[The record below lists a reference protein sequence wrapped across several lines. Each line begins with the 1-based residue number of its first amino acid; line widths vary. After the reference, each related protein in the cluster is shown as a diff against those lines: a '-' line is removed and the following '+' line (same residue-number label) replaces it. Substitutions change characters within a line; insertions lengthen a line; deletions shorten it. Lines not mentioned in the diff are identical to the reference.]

1 MFVLDNFILFLS
13 SLSYFDNLEEHM
25 QYGFTEILQLI
36 GALGVFLFGMK
47 VMSDALLLLAGNKM
61 RSILARMT
69 SNRVF
74 GIGTGFLITS
84 VIQSSSATTLM
95 VVSFANA
102 GLLTLVESI
111 GVIMG
116 ANIGTTITA
125 WLITI
130 LGFKVSMSTI
140 ALPLVGFGFGL
151 TFLKKEQ
158 LKNLGSFIVGFAL
171 LFIGLQFLKEAM
183 PDIKNNPELLEFL
196 SRYTDL
202 GFLSILIFLLIGTF
216 LTVVIQS
223 SSATMALTLIMTAQG
238 WIPFEMAAA
247 MVLGENVG
255 TTITANLAAII
266 GNYKAKQT
274 ARAHLIFN
282 LMGVFWMLILFYP
295 FLKMV
300 SWLAIYLGSES
311 PYVSAAAIPVAIS
324 LFHTTFNIANT
335 FLLVWFVKPIAKL
348 VERLVPEKVEE
359 VKRIDEPKFL
369 TKSIL
374 KYPETAI
381 AALIKESKFLYK
393 NAIFEIVAH
402 ALNIHRADIKS
413 DIKVKKIVKKSKV
426 LFDTNVRELY
436 GMKVKNIYGQIINYA
451 TKAQSSLPLTE
462 TQNNQISKLKIANRK
477 MVEIIKDVKE
487 LSRNVTLYL
496 NSDNKYIR
504 KEYDKIRNKAVK
516 VLRVIHL
523 FRTEKENE
531 VYHKKLVK
539 LKREAKANIHS
550 NNLEIDE
557 LIRKDLITV
566 DMASSLFN
574 DFDNVNDMI
583 DNLIDVADLLYGK
596 KDTLLDG
603 E

>member
-1 MFVLDNFILFLS
+1 
-13 SLSYFDNLEEHM
+13 M
-25 QYGFTEILQLI
+25 QYGFSEILQLI

-69 SNRVF
+69 SNRIF
-74 GIGTGFLITS
+74 GITTGFLITS

-130 LGFKVSMSTI
+130 LGFKVSMSSI
-140 ALPLVGFGFGL
+140 ALPLVGFGFGF

-158 LKNLGSFIVGFAL
+158 FKNLGTFVIGFAL
-171 LFIGLQFLKEAM
+171 LFIGLQFLKDAM
-183 PDIKNNPELLEFL
+183 PDIKNNPEILEFL

-202 GFLSILIFLLIGTF
+202 GYLSILLFLFIGTL

-238 WIPFEMAAA
+238 WIPFELAAA
-247 MVLGENVG
+247 MVLGENIG
-255 TTITANLAAII
+255 TTITANIAAVI

-282 LMGVFWMLILFYP
+282 IIGVLWMLILFYP

-300 SWLAIYLGSES
+300 SWLALSLGSES

-348 VERLVPEKVEE
+348 VERIVVEKQEE
-359 VKRIDEPKFL
+359 DKKIDEPKFL
-369 TKSIL
+369 IESVL

-381 AALIKESKFLYK
+381 STLTKESKYLFK
-393 NAIFEIVAH
+393 NTIFEIVAH
-402 ALNIHRADIKS
+402 ALNIHRTDIKS
-413 DIKVKKIVKKSKV
+413 DMKVKKIIKKSNV

-436 GMKVKNIYGQIINYA
+436 ATRVKNIYGEIIKYA
-451 TKAQSSLPLTE
+451 TKAQSTLKLTE
-462 TQNNQISKLKIANRK
+462 TQNNDLLELKVANRK
-477 MVEIIKDVKE
+477 MVEILRYVGE
-487 LSRNVTLYL
+487 LSRNVGLYL
-496 NSDNKYIR
+496 NSDNKYIK
-504 KEYDKIRNKAVK
+504 KEYDKIRNKVVK
-516 VLRVIHL
+516 VLRTIHL
-523 FRTEKENE
+523 FRTEKQNE
-531 VYHKKLVK
+531 VYHKKLME
-539 LKREAKANIHS
+539 LKQESKEIIFA
-550 NNLEIDE
+550 NNLKIDE
-557 LIRKDLITV
+557 LIRNDLITV

-574 DFDNVNDMI
+574 DYDNVNAMI

-596 KDTLLDG
+596 TDTLINTK
-603 E
+603 

>member
-1 MFVLDNFILFLS
+1 M
-13 SLSYFDNLEEHM
+13 E
-25 QYGFTEILQLI
+25 YGFTEILQLL
-36 GALGVFLFGMK
+36 GSLGVFLFGMK

-61 RSILARMT
+61 RSILAKMT
-69 SNRVF
+69 SNRVL

-140 ALPLVGFGFGL
+140 ALPLVGLGFGL
-151 TFLKKEQ
+151 TFLKKVQ
-158 LKNLGSFIVGFAL
+158 FKNLGNFIVGFAL

-183 PDIKNNPELLEFL
+183 PDIKNNPELLAFL
-196 SRYTDL
+196 SQYTDL
-202 GFLSILIFLLIGTF
+202 GFLSILLFLLIGTL

-238 WIPFEMAAA
+238 WIPFELAAA

-282 LMGVFWMLILFYP
+282 LLGVAWMLILFYP

-300 SWLAIYLGSES
+300 SWLAMYLGSES
-311 PYVSAAAIPVAIS
+311 PYINAAAIPVAIS
-324 LFHTTFNIANT
+324 LFHTTFNIINT

-348 VERLVPEKVEE
+348 VEKMVPEREMVEME
-359 VKRIDEPKFL
+359 IDQPKFL
-369 TKSIL
+369 SKDVL

-381 AALIKESKFLYK
+381 SAITKESKYLYK
-393 NAIFEIVAH
+393 NAIFEIVSH
-402 ALNIHRADIKS
+402 ALNIHRTDIKS
-413 DIKVKKIVKKSKV
+413 DLKVKKVIKKSNI

-436 GMKVKNIYGQIINYA
+436 NTRVKKIYGEIISFA
-451 TKAQSSLPLTE
+451 TKAQSTLKLTE
-462 TQNNQISKLKIANRK
+462 NQNNQLLELKVANRK
-477 MVEIIKDVKE
+477 MVEILRDVRE
-487 LSRNVTLYL
+487 LSKNVDLYL
-496 NSDNKYIR
+496 NSENKHIK
-504 KEYDKIRNKAVK
+504 KEYDKIRNKVVR
-516 VLRVIHL
+516 VLRTIHL
-523 FRTEKENE
+523 FRTEKDNE
-531 VYHKKLVK
+531 AYHEKLVK
-539 LKREAKANIHS
+539 LREEAKANIHS
-550 NNLEIDE
+550 NNIKIDE
-557 LIRKDLITV
+557 LIRNDLITV

-574 DFDNVNDMI
+574 DYDNVNDMI
-583 DNLIDVADLLYGK
+583 DKLIEVADLLYGK
-596 KDTLLDG
+596 KDSILNN
-603 E
+603 

>member
-1 MFVLDNFILFLS
+1 
-13 SLSYFDNLEEHM
+13 M
-25 QYGFTEILQLI
+25 QYGFSEILQLI

-69 SNRVF
+69 SNRIF
-74 GIGTGFLITS
+74 GITTGFLITS

-130 LGFKVSMSTI
+130 LGFKVSMSSI
-140 ALPLVGFGFGL
+140 ALPLVGFGFGF

-158 LKNLGSFIVGFAL
+158 FKNLGTFVIGFAL
-171 LFIGLQFLKEAM
+171 LFIGLQFLKDAM
-183 PDIKNNPELLEFL
+183 PDIKNNPEILEFL

-202 GFLSILIFLLIGTF
+202 GYLSILLFLFIGTL

-238 WIPFEMAAA
+238 WIPFELAAA
-247 MVLGENVG
+247 MVLGENIG
-255 TTITANLAAII
+255 TTITANIAAVI

-282 LMGVFWMLILFYP
+282 IIGVLWMLILFYP

-300 SWLAIYLGSES
+300 SWLAVSLGSES

-348 VERLVPEKVEE
+348 VERIVVEKQEE
-359 VKRIDEPKFL
+359 DKKIDEPKFL
-369 TKSIL
+369 IESVL

-381 AALIKESKFLYK
+381 STLTKESKYLFK
-393 NAIFEIVAH
+393 NTIFEIVAH
-402 ALNIHRADIKS
+402 ALNIHRTDIKS
-413 DIKVKKIVKKSKV
+413 DMKVKKIIKKSNV

-436 GMKVKNIYGQIINYA
+436 ATRVKNIYGEIIKYA
-451 TKAQSSLPLTE
+451 TKAQSTLKLTE
-462 TQNNQISKLKIANRK
+462 TQNNDLLELKVANRK
-477 MVEIIKDVKE
+477 MVEILRYVGE
-487 LSRNVTLYL
+487 LSRNVGLYL
-496 NSDNKYIR
+496 NSDNKYIK
-504 KEYDKIRNKAVK
+504 KEYDKIRNKVVK
-516 VLRVIHL
+516 VLRTIHL
-523 FRTEKENE
+523 FRTEKQNE
-531 VYHKKLVK
+531 AYHKKLME
-539 LKREAKANIHS
+539 LKQESKEIIFA
-550 NNLEIDE
+550 NNLKIDE
-557 LIRKDLITV
+557 LIRNDLITV

-574 DFDNVNDMI
+574 DYDNVNAMI

-596 KDTLLDG
+596 TDTLINTK
-603 E
+603 

>member
-1 MFVLDNFILFLS
+1 
-13 SLSYFDNLEEHM
+13 M

-74 GIGTGFLITS
+74 GIATGFLITS

-130 LGFKVSMSTI
+130 LGFKVSMSAI
-140 ALPLVGFGFGL
+140 ALPLVGFGFGF

-158 LKNLGSFIVGFAL
+158 LKNLGSFIIGFAL
-171 LFIGLQFLKEAM
+171 LFIGLQYLKEAM
-183 PDIKNNPELLEFL
+183 PDIKNNPELLAFL
-196 SRYTDL
+196 APYTDL
-202 GFLSILIFLLIGTF
+202 GYLSVLLFLMIGTL

-238 WIPFEMAAA
+238 WIPFELAAA

-282 LMGVFWMLILFYP
+282 LIGVLWMLILFYP

-300 SWLAIYLGSES
+300 SWLAVYLGSES

-335 FLLVWFVKPIAKL
+335 FLLVWFVKPIASI
-348 VERLVPEKVEE
+348 VERIVLEKVEE
-359 VKRIDEPKFL
+359 EKEIDEPKFL
-369 TKSIL
+369 SKSIL

-381 AALIKESKFLYK
+381 SALTKESKHLFK
-393 NAIFEIVAH
+393 NTIFEIVAH
-402 ALNIHRADIKS
+402 ALNIHRTDIKS
-413 DIKVKKIVKKSKV
+413 DLKVKKIIKKSNV

-436 GMKVKNIYGQIINYA
+436 ITRVKKIYGEIIKYA
-451 TKAQSSLPLTE
+451 TKTQTTLYLTE
-462 TQNNQISKLKIANRK
+462 AQNNELLELKIANRK
-477 MVEIIKDVKE
+477 MVEILRDVGE
-487 LSRNVTLYL
+487 LSRNIGIYL
-496 NSDNKYIR
+496 NSENKYIK
-504 KEYDKIRNKAVK
+504 KEYDKIRNKVVK
-516 VLRVIHL
+516 VLRTIHL
-523 FRTEKENE
+523 FRTEIENE
-531 VYHKKLVK
+531 VYHEKLVK
-539 LKREAKANIHS
+539 LKKEAKINIHS
-550 NNLEIDE
+550 NNLDIDD
-557 LIRKDLITV
+557 LIRKDLISV

-596 KDTLLDG
+596 KDSLL
-603 E
+603 ESEQLK